1 MKLEGAK
8 YDQALENTD
17 GSQFKELASKLEAT
31 VSFFN
36 SKKISQNFF
45 FFVAIFD
52 SPPSTLFTAS
62 SFESSL
68 TSFLSPRISW
78 MSYDDLQIPF
88 KKKRTKKLYV
98 W

>member
-36 SKKISQNFF
+36 SKKISENFF
-45 FFVAIFD
+45 FCCYF
-52 SPPSTLFTAS
+52 
-62 SFESSL
+62 
-68 TSFLSPRISW
+68 
-78 MSYDDLQIPF
+78 
-88 KKKRTKKLYV
+88 
-98 W
+98 